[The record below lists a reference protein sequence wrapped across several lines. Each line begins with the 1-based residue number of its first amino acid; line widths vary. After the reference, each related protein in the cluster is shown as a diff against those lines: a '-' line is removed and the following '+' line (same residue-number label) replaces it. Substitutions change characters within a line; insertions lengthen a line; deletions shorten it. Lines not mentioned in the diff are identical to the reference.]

1 MADFALHMGLAE
13 LKLGADVRLK
23 MVGSSSTGVVTGGLS
38 RKEQT
43 EAQAHTKKKT
53 AFEMVHSHTPLPS
66 ACDQECSHPLASS
79 FMESVWPLVYLVSLA
94 EDSGLLIVFDCLD
107 LVVWTPE

>member
-1 MADFALHMGLAE
+1 MTDFALHMGLAE

-23 MVGSSSTGVVTGGLS
+23 MVGSSASGVVIGSLS
-38 RKEQT
+38 RKGKT

-53 AFEMVHSHTPLPS
+53 AFELLHSHTPLPS

-79 FMESVWPLVYLVSLA
+79 FMQSLKLRPLSAQTAPYRL
-94 EDSGLLIVFDCLD
+94 
-107 LVVWTPE
+107 